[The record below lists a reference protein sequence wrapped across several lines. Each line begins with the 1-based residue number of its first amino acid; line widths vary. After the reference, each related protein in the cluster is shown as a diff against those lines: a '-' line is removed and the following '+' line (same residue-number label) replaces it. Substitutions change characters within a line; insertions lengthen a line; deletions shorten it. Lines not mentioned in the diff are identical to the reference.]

1 MKLADLLSRAAT
13 LLLAA
18 SAAWAQ
24 TTTADILGIVYDSS
38 GGNVSGA
45 AISVRNLDTNAL
57 TRTHSNSGG
66 AFRVSLLPAGNYT
79 VAVEKTGFAKYQQ
92 GPFPLRV
99 NESADLSIGLT
110 LSTVSDSITVSA
122 APPQI
127 NTTNAEI
134 STNFDS
140 KRIADLPLSTNR
152 NILNLAAS
160 APGVAPLSAGNA
172 SSVLQGSQGTEST
185 SLAYS
190 ANGARPRSNAF
201 LIDGQD
207 SYHANNGGLL
217 QPLNNPDIVAEVRLV
232 TNQFLPE
239 FGRSSGSVMSIVTKS
254 GSNQFRGSLFWF
266 HNNNRLNA
274 LTNADKR
281 LNPPLSGAPFRVENQ
296 LGGTFGGRVIRDKT
310 FFFGSL
316 QRWTDRRLGSGTSI
330 QGSPSEEGRRLLNEL
345 AGTRPQV
352 KALLENLPAGVPNG
366 LTVPLTAGG
375 RTVTIPL
382 SNLTGSGNQEFD
394 NWQYSYRLDHRFS
407 DKQNLMLRYLDDNS
421 LSQGTGQLTPAGLSN
436 RVPFTTKS
444 AAVTLA
450 STFSPTT
457 LNEFRLGYN
466 RPQTTTNAANP
477 AVAERIPSIEVPQL
491 GLRGFN
497 AGITRTGIGLGVNL
511 PSSQR
516 LNNYQIQEAV
526 TLLRGRHSI
535 KAGFDFRRQD
545 QSALFL
551 AVIRGQIEY
560 ATLQALVDDQA
571 TRAIINGVLKGGEA
585 VTHMRHYDYFA
596 YFQDQFRIRPN
607 FTISYGV
614 RYETPGNP
622 MDKVVQLN
630 SRIVAANGNDE
641 RFRLSPIP
649 PRDRNNW
656 APRAGLNYRF
666 GDGKLVWRAGYARTY
681 DTAWTNLTTNV
692 AASFPMVFSYTVPAG
707 AGLSTSP
714 NAFTQIE
721 AIRAGNVPPVT
732 NPNILTRTILSANFR
747 SPYADQYSTQFQ
759 RELPGGWAATL
770 GYTGTKGLA
779 LIQSIDANPT
789 VPKTDGSVRNVR
801 VLAGRGVIRERCNCA
816 GSVYHSLQISA
827 EKRLSRNFLMA
838 THYTWSSFIDT
849 ASDPFNPSV
858 SGEIAIPQDPYNRR
872 GERARSTY
880 DRPHRFSTNGVFELP
895 YFRSQRGF
903 AGRVLGGWQ
912 LNGFLTLQSG
922 APFGVL
928 NGTDP
933 GGVGTGNL
941 VGTAIRPFLNTALDL
956 SSMTVRQ
963 IQQAGGSLL
972 FRAAT
977 RAEPIGDAGR
987 NIFRAD
993 GINRLDLGITKNV
1006 RLREGHTFQVHA
1018 NFYNTT
1024 NSRDWGIPEGVFTSA
1039 AFLNEG
1045 AAEVSSRRI
1054 QVGLRYAF

>member
-1 MKLADLLSRAAT
+1 MKLAT
-13 LLLAA
+13 LLFAA

-24 TTTADILGIVYDSS
+24 TTTADILGNVYDPS

-45 AISVRNLDTNAL
+45 SISVRNHDTNAL

-66 AFRVSLLPAGNYT
+66 VFRVSLLPAGNYT

-99 NESADLSIGLT
+99 NESADLVIALT
-110 LSTVSDSITVSA
+110 LSTVSDAITVST

-140 KRIADLPLSTNR
+140 KRVADLPLSTNR

-207 SYHANNGGLL
+207 AYHANNGGLL

-352 KALLENLPAGVPNG
+352 KALLENLPVGVPNG
-366 LTVPLTAGG
+366 QTVPLTAGG
-375 RTVTIPL
+375 RSVTIPL
-382 SNLTGSGNQEFD
+382 STLTGSGNQEFD
-394 NWQYSYRLDHRFS
+394 NWQYSYRLDHRLS

-421 LSQGTGQLTPAGLSN
+421 LSQGTGQLTPVGLSN

-450 STFSPTT
+450 STFSSTT

-466 RPQTTTNAANP
+466 RPQTETNAANP

-497 AGITRTGIGLGVNL
+497 AGVTRTGIGLGINL
-511 PSSQR
+511 PFSQR
-516 LNNYQIQEAV
+516 LNNYQIQDAV
-526 TLLRGRHSI
+526 TLLRGRHSF

-551 AVIRGQIEY
+551 AVIRGQLEY

-571 TRAIINGVLKGGEA
+571 TRAIINGALKGGEA

-607 FTISYGV
+607 FTISYGI

-630 SRIVAANGNDE
+630 SRIVAANRNDE
-641 RFRLSPIP
+641 RYRLSPIP

-656 APRAGLNYRF
+656 APRVGLNYRF

-707 AGLSTSP
+707 AGLSTAP

-721 AIRAGNVPPVT
+721 AIRAGNIPPVA

-770 GYTGTKGLA
+770 GYVGTKGLA

-789 VPKTDGSVRNVR
+789 VPKTDGSVRSVR
-801 VLAGRGVIRERCNCA
+801 VLADRGVIRERCNCA
-816 GSVYHSLQISA
+816 GSVYHSLQASA

-858 SGEIAIPQDPYNRR
+858 SGEIAIAQDPYNRG

-895 YFRSQRGF
+895 YFRAQNGF
-903 AGRVLGGWQ
+903 TGRLLGGWQ

-941 VGTAIRPFLNTALDL
+941 VGTAIRPFLNTGLDL

-963 IQQAGGSLL
+963 IQQAGGGGL
-972 FRAAT
+972 FRAVT

-993 GINRLDLGITKNV
+993 GINRLDLGIIKNV
-1006 RLREGHTFQVHA
+1006 RVREGQTFQVHA

-1024 NSRDWGIPEGVFTSA
+1024 NTRNWGIPEGVFTSA

-1054 QVGLRYAF
+1054 QVGLRFAF